1 MNGKQGVLNRFFLA
15 AVLGIAVSS
24 ISPVLLA
31 ADAAAQQPAAVK
43 EDWYPKIADFEFMS
57 QHVEIPPRPD
67 VTIIDSRPAARR
79 YDVGHIPGA
88 INIPDTKFD
97 ELKALLP
104 EDKNKLLIFYCGGVD
119 CILSHN
125 SAFKAEK
132 LGYKNIRVYAAG
144 EPEWVAKGM
153 MTSVSTA
160 HVKKLI
166 DEKANVMLVDS
177 RPRRVFEKGA
187 IPTAINIPDSEFD
200 KQVAM
205 LPTDKATPIIFYC
218 GGLEC
223 NLSNKSAAKARKLG
237 YGNVKTYAEGY
248 PGWQKLMGSPAPG
261 AAGDAKSK
269 PSGGAVQIEP
279 GKEKGTLSI
288 ASFDRL
294 LKETPDAV
302 LLVDTRDE
310 KEFKRAAIKGSIN
323 IPIEQLE
330 KKLNTLPADKPIIFV
345 CGTGGRSGEAYD
357 MVKLLRSQLTAYFL
371 DADLK
376 FNPDGTYTVK
386 PH

>member
-1 MNGKQGVLNRFFLA
+1 MSNKISLLKRLLITLMMGGT
-15 AVLGIAVSS
+15 IAVFA
-24 ISPVLLA
+24 PVPCVL
-31 ADAAAQQPAAVK
+31 DAVAQQPTPAKA
-43 EDWYPKIADFEFMS
+43 DWYPKIADFEFVK
-57 QHVEIPPRPD
+57 QHVEIPPRGD
-67 VTIIDSRPAARR
+67 VTIVDSRPAARR

-88 INIPDTKFD
+88 INIPDTRFD
-97 ELKALLP
+97 EMKGLLP
-104 EDKNKLLIFYCGGVD
+104 EDKNKLLIFYCGGID

-132 LGYKNIRVYAAG
+132 LGHLNIRVYAAG

-153 MTSVSTA
+153 MTSVSTEQ
-160 HVKKLI
+160 VKKLI
-166 DEKANVMLVDS
+166 DEKANVVLIDS
-177 RPRRVFEKGA
+177 RPRRVFGKGA

-200 KQVAM
+200 KHVAM
-205 LPTDKATPIIFYC
+205 LPADKTMPLIFYC
-218 GGLEC
+218 GGLDC
-223 NLSNKSAAKARKLG
+223 VLSAKSAEKARKLG
-237 YGNVKTYAEGY
+237 HTDVKTYAEGY
-248 PGWQKLMGSPAPG
+248 PAWQQRTGGSAPG
-261 AAGDAKSK
+261 AGGDSKAK

-279 GKEKGTLSI
+279 GKEKGTISVT
-288 ASFDRL
+288 SFDRL

-310 KEFKRAAIKGSIN
+310 KEFKRAAIKGSMN
-323 IPIEQLE
+323 IPIGQLE

-376 FNPDGTYTVK
+376 FNPDGSYTVK
-386 PH
+386 AH